1 MGFGSTAKKLQSVVD
16 MADNLYQKLNEVKEQ
31 MAAIRETID
40 TTNDRVGAIE
50 TELEEQREIL
60 EALAE
65 AEGVEVPDATVETDD
80 STEDDATD
88 QATGA

>member
-16 MADNLYQKLNEVKEQ
+16 MADDLYGKLNEVREQ

-65 AEGVEVPDATVETDD
+65 ADGVDVPEATVETDD

-88 QATGA
+88 QATEA

>member
-16 MADNLYQKLNEVKEQ
+16 MADDLYQKLNEVREQ

-50 TELEEQREIL
+50 TELEQQREIL

-65 AEGVEVPDATVETDD
+65 AEDIELPDTAVDTDEGAD
-80 STEDDATD
+80 DVTDHPTEA
-88 QATGA
+88 